1 MVTHSGLTA
10 GYQVAQTAHAVANFA
25 RFDSDAFACWHSRS
39 QYLVALQAPCADALE
54 GLLSRALAAGLTV
67 HPFRE
72 PDIGDQLTAIA
83 FSPDPRNKRFLSS
96 LPLAGKQT
104 GSTSK
109 HASASSG
116 ASACHNACRSPTG
129 HAGDTAPPNAAPIA
143 PSIAVLSA
151 PSKEN

>member
-25 RFDSDAFACWHSRS
+25 RFDSDAFAHWHSRS
-39 QYLVALQAPCADALE
+39 QYLVALQAPCADTLE
-54 GLLSRALAAGLTV
+54 GLLSRAHAAELTV

-83 FSPDPRNKRFLSS
+83 FSPDPRNRRFLSS
-96 LPLAGKQT
+96 LPLAGKKT

-109 HASASSG
+109 HSADSPG
-116 ASACHNACRSPTG
+116 CADACRNTS
-129 HAGDTAPPNAAPIA
+129 DDAPLNA
-143 PSIAVLSA
+143 SLTA

>member
-25 RFDSDAFACWHSRS
+25 RFDTDAFTHWHAQS
-39 QYLVALQAPCADALE
+39 QYLVALQAPCADTLE
-54 GLLSRALAAGLTV
+54 GLLSRALAAELTV

-83 FSPDPRNKRFLSS
+83 FSPDPRNKRFLSR
-96 LPLAGKQT
+96 LPLAGKKT

-109 HASASSG
+109 PAADTTG
-116 ASACHNACRSPTG
+116 CVDASPTAS
-129 HAGDTAPPNAAPIA
+129 HTA
-143 PSIAVLSA
+143 
-151 PSKEN
+151 SKEN